1 MRASGLGMR
10 PMGSVGIATAEALC
24 AARAARPRPSDRNP
38 IPEKGSKHSGF
49 PAKSYA
55 YAVGFCRVN
64 LSRSA
69 VWGRM
74 VTQRSLSAKSA
85 ASTDQPIVFVVDDDA
100 SMRQALARL
109 FQSVELRA
117 EVFASPQEFL
127 QGERPNA
134 PSCLVLDVRLPGLS
148 GLDFQAELA
157 KADVRIPIVFITGHG
172 DIPMTVRAMKAGAVD
187 FLAKPFRDQ
196 DLLDA
201 VTAAIQRD
209 QRRREH
215 ENTLADLKAHFSSLT
230 TREREI
236 MALVASGLMSKQIAA
251 QIGLSEITVKVHRS
265 HVMKKM
271 GARSVADLVRM
282 AEALGVKPEH

>member
-1 MRASGLGMR
+1 MS
-10 PMGSVGIATAEALC
+10 AT
-24 AARAARPRPSDRNP
+24 
-38 IPEKGSKHSGF
+38 
-49 PAKSYA
+49 
-55 YAVGFCRVN
+55 
-64 LSRSA
+64 
-69 VWGRM
+69 
-74 VTQRSLSAKSA
+74 
-85 ASTDQPIVFVVDDDA
+85 TDEPIVFVVDDDA

-109 FQSVELRA
+109 LQSVQLRV

-127 QGERPNA
+127 QSERPNV

-172 DIPMTVRAMKAGAVD
+172 DIPMSVRAMKAGAVD

-209 QRRREH
+209 QKRREH
-215 ENTLADLKAHFSSLT
+215 ENAMTDLRAHFSSLT
-230 TREREI
+230 PREREI
-236 MALVASGLMSKQIAA
+236 MALVASGLMSEQIAA
-251 QIGLSEITVKVHRS
+251 EVGLSEITVKVHRS
-265 HVMKKM
+265 HLMKKM

-282 AEALGVKPEH
+282 AEALG